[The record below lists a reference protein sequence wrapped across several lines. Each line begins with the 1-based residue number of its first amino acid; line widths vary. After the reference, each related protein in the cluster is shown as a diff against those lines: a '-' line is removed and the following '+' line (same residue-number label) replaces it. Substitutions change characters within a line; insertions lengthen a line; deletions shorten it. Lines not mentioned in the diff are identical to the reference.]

1 MLSELPVIKKKKSI
15 WSEQEL
21 GSEFSLGYMG
31 HCLESQLVASLL
43 VQNRGD
49 MGLVAP
55 SEQRLLAKL
64 GHAEVHRVLG
74 SFACP

>member
-1 MLSELPVIKKKKSI
+1 
-15 WSEQEL
+15 
-21 GSEFSLGYMG
+21 MG

-43 VQNRGD
+43 VQHHGD
-49 MGLVAP
+49 MGLSAP

-64 GHAEVHRVLG
+64 GRAEVHRVLG